1 MSEGL
6 GLPGA
11 AWHVVAGEFGGGGG
25 GEFCPTELQGGPDFP
40 ASAM

>member
-11 AWHVVAGEFGGGGG
+11 AWHVVAGGFGGGG